1 MSVSTLL
8 FRVENRNI
16 LSWQKICISWIFEK
30 QFSFLKITDIGYAK
44 YTNHNSSPSFWTQKE
59 LFLSRHFL
67 SFRRDSASKQIVLWF
82 ILKTEASRV
91 YPTSKKSCKSF
102 GAIWVQKW
110 GLWELLLFLHIV
122 VVVLGANGGLKPEV
136 IWGFPDLTSRSHF
149 EQS

>member
-1 MSVSTLL
+1 MSLL
-8 FRVENRNI
+8 RKLYLMHLRKIIFCKDHWYRICQIYVQTII
-16 LSWQKICISWIFEK
+16 L
-30 QFSFLKITDIGYAK
+30 LL
-44 YTNHNSSPSFWTQKE
+44 PSEQNE

-67 SFRRDSASKQIVLWF
+67 SIRRDSASKQIVLWF

-122 VVVLGANGGLKPEV
+122 VVALGANGGLKPEV
-136 IWGFPDLTSRSHF
+136 IWGFPDLTSQSHF